1 MLEDFEIIKALD
13 CIYNIFDRLDG
24 MKHEFLSKNPSAGY
38 LQEKIKPALHDMNVL
53 NEIIKKMD

>member
-1 MLEDFEIIKALD
+1 MDNYQKNKALD
-13 CIYNIFDRLDG
+13 CIYNIYDRLDG
-24 MKHEFLSKNPSAGY
+24 IKHELSLDNPYIGY

>member
-1 MLEDFEIIKALD
+1 MLEEYEISKALD
-13 CIYNIFDRLDG
+13 CIYNISDRLDG
-24 MKHEFLSKNPSAGY
+24 MKHEFLSKNPSVGY